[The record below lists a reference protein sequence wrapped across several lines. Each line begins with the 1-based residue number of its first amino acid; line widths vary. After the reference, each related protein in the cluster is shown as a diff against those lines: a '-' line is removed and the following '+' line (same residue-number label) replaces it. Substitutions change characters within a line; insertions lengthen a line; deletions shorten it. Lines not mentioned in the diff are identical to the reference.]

1 MKRRAQLS
9 PEKSVTLITEEGKH
23 KYVIKWSIP
32 KEEIQTGMLYNVNY
46 KVCEVFH

>member
-1 MKRRAQLS
+1 MKKGTASS
-9 PEKSVTLITEEGKH
+9 PEKSVTLKTEEGKH
-23 KYVIKWSIP
+23 EYVIKWSIP